1 MTHMFKPGDIVAQNN
16 SQNIFSAYSV
26 YLVVSTHGDED
37 RYITSVPLF
46 CPDIRSFISLS
57 YVRKTPRRIPF
68 ESISLYPRHSISPAF
83 LQQLLDR
90 DFRQQNHIHTQTMH
104 SYVISHLFHVTSID
118 QFIPHGKM
126 IQDFVVPL
134 QYKNIS
140 DAEIAMLRDLLL
152 NNVLYKILFPPQM
165 SSLPT
170 TTL

>member
-1 MTHMFKPGDIVAQNN
+1 MSHKFKPGDIVAQNN
-16 SQNIFSAYSV
+16 SQNVFSAYSV
-26 YLVVSTHGDED
+26 YLVVSTHGEED
-37 RYITSVPLF
+37 GYITSVPLF
-46 CPDIRSFISLS
+46 RPDIHSFIALS

-90 DFRQQNHIHTQTMH
+90 EFRQQNHIETETMH
-104 SYVISHLFHVTSID
+104 SYVVARLFHVASID

-140 DAEIAMLRDLLL
+140 DAEIAMLQDLLL

-165 SSLPT
+165 PSLPI